1 MGFTACLLRRIPLN
15 SWVLANV
22 EQCTPIKTFGKC
34 HLDDVL
40 SQVNTTETIAQWCAV
55 DTTTGTLT
63 CVLEELY
70 CFDAE
75 MYADEL
81 DAEESVYFKE
91 DQRSMSTIL
100 FPAHDVVVRSQSFTA
115 P

>member
-1 MGFTACLLRRIPLN
+1 MFVATNPFSSGH
-15 SWVLANV
+15 LANI
-22 EQCTPIKTFGKC
+22 EQCTPIRTFGKH

-55 DTTTGTLT
+55 DTRTGTLT

-81 DAEESVYFKE
+81 EAEETVYFKE
-91 DQRSMSTIL
+91 DQRSM
-100 FPAHDVVVRSQSFTA
+100 
-115 P
+115 